1 MVNKWINHVK
11 RFADENNIKYNQ
23 ALKDVKCKQL
33 YKTNRDHYGGGI
45 MDDGLNYIK
54 NEGKKMIKKGAKN
67 LVDKGA
73 DLIKNQMI
81 GDGIFGDI
89 GKSISGF
96 ALDKLPVPDVIKDVG
111 KLGTNYL
118 IDKSGLGLKKKRGRK
133 MGGALYMA

>member
-1 MVNKWINHVK
+1 MANKWIEFVK
-11 RFADENNIKYNQ
+11 KYSRDNNIKYNE
-23 ALKDVKCKQL
+23 ALKDINCKNS
-33 YKTNRDHYGGGI
+33 YKQMGSGI
-45 MDDGLNYIK
+45 IDDGINYVK

-73 DLIKNQMI
+73 ELIKNNII

-89 GKSISGF
+89 GKSISGY
-96 ALDKLPVPDVIKDVG
+96 ALDKLPVPDVVKNVG